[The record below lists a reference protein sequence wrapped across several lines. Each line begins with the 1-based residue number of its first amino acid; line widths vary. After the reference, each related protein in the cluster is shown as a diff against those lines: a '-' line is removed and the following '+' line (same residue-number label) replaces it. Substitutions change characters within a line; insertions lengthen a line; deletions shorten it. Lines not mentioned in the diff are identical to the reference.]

1 MGKQGEGLARGSPRR
16 QGVPSPTCSLLAVNR
31 PGAAH
36 SPRLATAQPQAT
48 GSFWQLPPGG
58 CPALWGTGDLG
69 TWGPNAQPGEGRHR
83 RGAPAS

>member
-36 SPRLATAQPQAT
+36 YPPAGYCSASGNRLLLAASTWWL
-48 GSFWQLPPGG
+48 S
-58 CPALWGTGDLG
+58 CPLGDWGPGDLG
-69 TWGPNAQPGEGRHR
+69 TECPAW
-83 RGAPAS
+83 RG